1 MTARIGL
8 LTPVVLQ
15 HPRTA
20 AAWER
25 DVLAGPDVGGALL
38 AIARAADDLG
48 YHHLTCSEHVAVPT
62 RIAVE
67 RGGTYFDPVATLSFL
82 ASATRRVRL
91 ATNVVVIGYHH
102 PLALAKT
109 YGTLD
114 LLSGGRVILGV
125 GVGSLEEEFDLLGA
139 EFAERGAVADEAI
152 AALRAAWGR
161 AVPHHE
167 GPRFTFTD
175 FVVEPHAPRTT
186 VPLWFGGR
194 TRRSLRRAVAYGTGW
209 APFGLGPQELTRLW
223 TSVERPDDFDLVL
236 QIPPLDP
243 LGNPDGSREHLCT
256 ADAVGATAVNAS
268 LVATSAAH
276 HLEQMAA
283 LRELTPERFE
293 ANASTT

>member
-8 LTPVVLQ
+8 LTPVVVQ

-25 DVLAGPDVGGALL
+25 DVLSGPDVGGALL
-38 AIARAADDLG
+38 AVARAADDLG
-48 YHHLTCSEHVAVPT
+48 YHHLTCSEHVAVPAP
-62 RIAVE
+62 IAAE
-67 RGGTYFDPVATLSFL
+67 RGATYFDPVATLSFL

-114 LLSGGRVILGV
+114 LLSGGRVVLGI

-139 EFAERGAVADEAI
+139 EFAGRGAIADEAI
-152 AALRAAWGR
+152 TALRAAWGR

-186 VPLWFGGR
+186 VPMWIGGR
-194 TRRSLRRAVAYGTGW
+194 TRPPPRRPPPPPPTPPPPPP
-209 APFGLGPQELTRLW
+209 APP
-223 TSVERPDDFDLVL
+223 
-236 QIPPLDP
+236 
-243 LGNPDGSREHLCT
+243 
-256 ADAVGATAVNAS
+256 
-268 LVATSAAH
+268 
-276 HLEQMAA
+276 
-283 LRELTPERFE
+283 
-293 ANASTT
+293 

>member
-8 LTPVVLQ
+8 LTPVVVQ

-25 DVLAGPDVGGALL
+25 DVLAGPDVGGTLL

-48 YHHLTCSEHVAVPT
+48 YHHLTCSEHVAVPAP
-62 RIAVE
+62 IAAE

-139 EFAERGAVADEAI
+139 EFAGRGAVADEAI

-167 GPRFTFTD
+167 GPGSRSPTSSSN
-175 FVVEPHAPRTT
+175 
-186 VPLWFGGR
+186 R
-194 TRRSLRRAVAYGTGW
+194 TRR
-209 APFGLGPQELTRLW
+209 APRC
-223 TSVERPDDFDLVL
+223 RC
-236 QIPPLDP
+236 
-243 LGNPDGSREHLCT
+243 GS
-256 ADAVGATAVNAS
+256 VGAPAARCAVPWRTAPGGRRSAS
-268 LVATSAAH
+268 GRRS
-276 HLEQMAA
+276 
-283 LRELTPERFE
+283 
-293 ANASTT
+293 

>member
-1 MTARIGL
+1 MTARVGL
-8 LTPVVLQ
+8 LTPVVVQ

-25 DVLAGPDVGGALL
+25 DVLSGPDVGGALL
-38 AIARAADDLG
+38 AVARAADDLG

-62 RIAVE
+62 PIAVE
-67 RGGTYFDPVATLSFL
+67 RGATYFDPVATLSFL

-114 LLSGGRVILGV
+114 LLSGGRVVLGI

-139 EFAERGAVADEAI
+139 EFAGRGAIADEAI
-152 AALRAAWGR
+152 TALRAAWGR

-167 GPRFTFTD
+167 GPHFTFTD

-186 VPLWFGGR
+186 VPLWIGGR
-194 TRRSLRRAVAYGTGW
+194 TRRSLRRAVEYGTGW
-209 APFGLGPQELTRLW
+209 APFGLGPRELTGMW
-223 TSVERPDDFDLVL
+223 NSVDRPDGFDLVL

-243 LGNPDGSREHLCT
+243 LGDPDGSREHLHT

-283 LRELTPERFE
+283 LRELAPERFE
-293 ANASTT
+293 TNPSTT

>member
-1 MTARIGL
+1 
-8 LTPVVLQ
+8 
-15 HPRTA
+15 PRSGGEKITD
-20 AAWER
+20 EG
-25 DVLAGPDVGGALL
+25 DGGVKLVEFLAT
-38 AIARAADDLG
+38 ADDLG
-48 YHHLTCSEHVAVPT
+48 YHHLTCSEHVAVPAP
-62 RIAVE
+62 IAAE
-67 RGGTYFDPVATLSFL
+67 RGATYFDPVATLSFL

-114 LLSGGRVILGV
+114 LLSGGRVVLGI

-139 EFAERGAVADEAI
+139 EFAGRGEIADEAI
-152 AALRAAWGR
+152 TALRAAWGR

-186 VPLWFGGR
+186 VPMWIGGR
-194 TRRSLRRAVAYGTGW
+194 TRRSLRRAVTYGTGW
-209 APFGLGPQELTRLW
+209 APFGLGPRELTRIW
-223 TSVERPDDFDLVL
+223 ESVERPDGFDLVL

-243 LGNPDGSREHLCT
+243 LGDPDGSRAHLRT
-256 ADAVGATAVNAS
+256 ADTVGATAVNAS

-283 LRELTPERFE
+283 LRELAPERFE
-293 ANASTT
+293 TNPA